1 MERVGINDVVT
12 KPFRRNGGA
21 CRSARR
27 GRLGVAVWPTGG
39 QIAAFIIFT
48 ALLGVLST
56 IMPRSPWLAASYC
69 SHMPAGTREASSS
82 ADDTLINASIAAD
95 IASSGS
101 DSGGR
106 DAGHHGV

>member
-1 MERVGINDVVT
+1 MAALAAAL
-12 KPFRRNGGA
+12 GA
-21 CRSARR
+21 GALAWLF
-27 GRLGVAVWPTGG
+27 GLPWG
-39 QIAAFIIFT
+39 QIAAFMIFT